1 MIAAPDDAC
10 LEECC
15 GHGPKPLIEC
25 GKGTAQVRRRYVNV
39 LVATML
45 IFGLCITSAAGQSA
59 HSATSLSFAGFERR
73 TVNLK
78 PGMTREEVEKLL
90 GKPRRTS
97 LRAASYRGSEDR
109 LEWTYPWPNRAD
121 PERTFQVVFS
131 STLPGQWLVS
141 TWQWSGY

>member
-1 MIAAPDDAC
+1 MAHTITLSDEEYERLTKAAQLFAQTPHQMVSRWIAWLPQ
-10 LEECC
+10 
-15 GHGPKPLIEC
+15 PKP
-25 GKGTAQVRRRYVNV
+25 
-39 LVATML
+39 
-45 IFGLCITSAAGQSA
+45 
-59 HSATSLSFAGFERR
+59 
-73 TVNLK
+73 
-78 PGMTREEVEKLL
+78 PMTREEVEKLL